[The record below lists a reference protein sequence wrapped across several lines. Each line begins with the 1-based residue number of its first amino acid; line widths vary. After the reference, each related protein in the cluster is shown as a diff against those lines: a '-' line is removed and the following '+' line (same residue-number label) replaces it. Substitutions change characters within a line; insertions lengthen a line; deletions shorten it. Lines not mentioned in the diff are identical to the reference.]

1 METGTISSVGR
12 TRKVRPAKL
21 DDPEAGKP
29 AVKKASAK
37 SAAKVSSDQK
47 VATKSKAAP
56 KAAKTTAAT
65 APRQKKTTK
74 SGVATVLDMQPM
86 IATAAYYLAEQ
97 RNFAPGYELQDWLA
111 AEQLIRTGQPG

>member
-37 SAAKVSSDQK
+37 SAAKVSSNQK
-47 VATKSKAAP
+47 VATKS